1 MPLKPFEE
9 LVEENTAWLLAY
21 VKSKIPNKSLAE
33 DFVQEI
39 YLKAYRAYPAY
50 VDEGYTKAWLRRI
63 AQNYII
69 NYYNRSYTGN
79 LISLDYSEDDD
90 ESSLYSLIAEESSP
104 EEKIIENELAQ
115 RAISVIN
122 CLPEEQKQVLYLRY
136 FADMSVEDTAKRMN
150 LPAGTVKSKTHYALK
165 NVRKIMGIE
174 EKIINKKGE
183 SVMECKEAYKYLFVY
198 AMGKLHEDK
207 KNELEAH
214 LEKCEICRNVA
225 IALKNLYPQL
235 VFARDDER
243 SRYSIHFAELGL
255 CYLGFTMVVNNW
267 KEWNERLLEWNYT
280 LPDDLIFFFST
291 GLNFQAEILTE
302 FDNYGNEIECELIK
316 RKPEDDYFRLCQ
328 KKFYRVD
335 QCTWQHQVIFD
346 SKFIKNINDFRSVES
361 PDFYKTSSCN
371 YFGEESKTAI
381 YCALPHDASNIRI
394 KRGNGVLDCGTYF
407 FPYVDRYVLADEG
420 VFLDFTFNLHCDK
433 SR

>member
-1 MPLKPFEE
+1 MPKKPFEE

-39 YLKAYRAYPAY
+39 YLRAYRAYPAY

-63 AQNYII
+63 AQNYIN
-69 NYYNRSYTGN
+69 NYYNRSYTEN
-79 LISLDYSEDDD
+79 LISLDYSEDD
-90 ESSLYSLIAEESSP
+90 ESSLYACLAEESSP
-104 EEKIIENELAQ
+104 EEKFIENELAH

-136 FADMSVEDTAKRMN
+136 FADMSVEETAKRMN

-183 SVMECKEAYKYLFVY
+183 FVMECKEAYKYLFVY

-207 KNELEAH
+207 KSELEAH
-214 LEKCEICRNVA
+214 LEKCETCRNVA
-225 IALKNLYPQL
+225 IALKNLYPQM
-235 VFARDDER
+235 VFAKDDER
-243 SRYSIHFAELGL
+243 SHYNIRFFDLGL
-255 CYLGFTMVVNNW
+255 CYTGFTMVLNDW
-267 KEWNERLLEWNYT
+267 KEWNERLSEWNYT
-280 LPDDLIFFFST
+280 LPDDLIFFFSSGHET
-291 GLNFQAEILTE
+291 KSEILTA
-302 FDNYGNEIECELIK
+302 FDNYGNEIECALIK
-316 RKPEDDYFRLCQ
+316 RTPEDKFLRLCP

-335 QCTWQHQVIFD
+335 QCTWQHQVTFD
-346 SKFIKNINDFRSVES
+346 TKFIKNINDFRSVES
-361 PDFYKTSSCN
+361 PDFYKTSNYN
-371 YFGEESKTAI
+371 YFGVETKSAL
-381 YCALPHDASNIRI
+381 YCALPHDATNIRI

-407 FPYVDRYVLADEG
+407 FPYVDRYVLGDEG
-420 VFLDFTFNLHCDK
+420 VFLDYTFNLHRDK
-433 SR
+433 